1 MRNKRWNLLFF
12 PFCIFQSL
20 IYFLFLIEN
29 WSQGGDPVIF
39 KKLNDAYY
47 KLIGHIQKVSIV
59 NILKILR
66 DNVTSLKIQVLTRSF
81 DYLYLHIKML

>member
-1 MRNKRWNLLFF
+1 MLLSAIQIRKVFHEKQEMEFTFF
-12 PFCIFQSL
+12 PFCGFQSL

-47 KLIGHIQKVSIV
+47 KLIGHIQKVQFSE
-59 NILKILR
+59 NIARHVLK
-66 DNVTSLKIQVLTRSF
+66 
-81 DYLYLHIKML
+81 

>member
-1 MRNKRWNLLFF
+1 MRNKMEYSFF
-12 PFCIFQSL
+12 CHLPLSSRE
-20 IYFLFLIEN
+20 YFLFLIEN

-66 DNVTSLKIQVLTRSF
+66 DNVTSLKIQVLTRSI